1 MSKLKVAV
9 LNGPKE
15 ILEFLGDDIQEVDIN
30 SAELVIM
37 AGDKD
42 ISPEYNYQ
50 TTKYEKRH
58 DPVKDYKM
66 ILELKKLHA
75 NNPRAYVVGL
85 RNDAT
90 FIDVIRGG
98 KLVQK
103 QINGESKEIEL
114 RSHNSNSHFFCGNTK
129 FTVPNFKTYYT
140 RSNGNKLLFT
150 GNDDEFPMISEYYS
164 SMSYNAMI
172 SIHIDPLLMDKND
185 VRNKIIRCYIK
196 KRFTNPYAENGRF
209 TVKAE
214 ECNPSSLSDVSIWSC
229 TSDNPKLRAEL
240 TQRAC
245 FGHMVKLN
253 LSAIAHYDQKA
264 KVTWKVRVIKPSA
277 WYGKYG
283 RCVTFF
289 KPEEYKEY
297 YDRLAQIYNFEY
309 NIVDNSDD
317 YFTIFLT
324 IDACCAW
331 HKIILTQIRYI
342 YQYCM
347 HYILFDALKLKAMD
361 DYKDMDIMD
370 LINIV
375 AKSCSHIMYESNEYM
390 LLGYNEGDYQ
400 RNILRPFKDEEFRA
414 TVDSFCKNNEYPSIN
429 NIAEACLIKCPDGFK
444 YIDNDLPFTCSWIVF
459 TETFGRRFNTYQH
472 NINVF
477 KSLLK

>member
-1 MSKLKVAV
+1 MNKLKVAV

-15 ILEFLGDDIQEVDIN
+15 ILEFLGDDIQEVGIN

-42 ISPEYNYQ
+42 ISPEYTYQ
-50 TTKYEKRH
+50 TTKDEKRH

-66 ILELKKLHA
+66 FLELKKLHN
-75 NNPRAYVVGL
+75 NNPKAYVVGL

-98 KLVQK
+98 KLIQK

-114 RSHNSNSHFFCGNTK
+114 RSHNSSFHFFCGNVK

-150 GNDDEFPMISEYYS
+150 ENDDKFPMISEYYS

-196 KRFTNPYAENGRF
+196 KRFINPYAENGRF

-240 TQRAC
+240 ASRAC

-253 LSAIAHYDQKA
+253 LS
-264 KVTWKVRVIKPSA
+264 
-277 WYGKYG
+277 
-283 RCVTFF
+283 
-289 KPEEYKEY
+289 
-297 YDRLAQIYNFEY
+297 
-309 NIVDNSDD
+309 
-317 YFTIFLT
+317 
-324 IDACCAW
+324 
-331 HKIILTQIRYI
+331 
-342 YQYCM
+342 
-347 HYILFDALKLKAMD
+347 
-361 DYKDMDIMD
+361 
-370 LINIV
+370 
-375 AKSCSHIMYESNEYM
+375 
-390 LLGYNEGDYQ
+390 
-400 RNILRPFKDEEFRA
+400 
-414 TVDSFCKNNEYPSIN
+414 
-429 NIAEACLIKCPDGFK
+429 
-444 YIDNDLPFTCSWIVF
+444 
-459 TETFGRRFNTYQH
+459 
-472 NINVF
+472 
-477 KSLLK
+477 